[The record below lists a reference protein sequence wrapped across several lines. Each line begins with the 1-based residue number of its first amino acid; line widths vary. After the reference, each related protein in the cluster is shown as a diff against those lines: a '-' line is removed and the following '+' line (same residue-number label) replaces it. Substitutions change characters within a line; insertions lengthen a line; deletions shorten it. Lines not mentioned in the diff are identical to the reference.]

1 MKKEI
6 KSDEYVV
13 VVEEIENSININE
26 ENKNVLSDEFDD
38 VLFGM

>member
-13 VVEEIENSININE
+13 VVEEIENPINNNE